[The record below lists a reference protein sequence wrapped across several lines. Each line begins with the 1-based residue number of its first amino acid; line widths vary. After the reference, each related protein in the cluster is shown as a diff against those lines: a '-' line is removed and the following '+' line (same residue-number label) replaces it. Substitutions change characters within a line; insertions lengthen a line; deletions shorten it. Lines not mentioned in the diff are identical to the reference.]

1 MPGPPP
7 KRQDQ
12 RRRRN
17 KPDGPTLVSVPAGAA
32 VSSMKPKRQSL
43 PRVSPSWHPLMKDWF
58 RALKESDQ
66 SVFYQPSDWQTARL
80 IAEIMSQEL
89 NSGEGVKA
97 SMLAEFNRAA
107 ASLMTTEG
115 ERRRLRVE
123 LSAGDP
129 GKSEDVEAS
138 SVMAVYREMFS

>member
-7 KRQDQ
+7 KRSDQ

-17 KPDGPTLVSVPAGAA
+17 KPDESQ
-32 VSSMKPKRQSL
+32 PKLTVVKDDAPRPVVKA

-58 RALKESDQ
+58 RSLKESRQ
-66 SVFYQPSDWQTARL
+66 AMFYEPSDWQTARL
-80 IAEIMSQEL
+80 LAEVMSQEL
-89 NSGEGVKA
+89 NNGEGVKA

-123 LSAGDP
+123 LQAADGAVVDDES
-129 GKSEDVEAS
+129 S
-138 SVMAVYREMFS
+138 SVMSHYKELFM

>member
-7 KRQDQ
+7 KRSSQ

-17 KPDGPTLVSVPAGAA
+17 KPALEIVSNDSSVVP
-32 VSSMKPKRQSL
+32 KPVKV

-58 RALKESDQ
+58 RSLKTSGQ
-66 SVFYQPSDWQTARL
+66 SAFYQESDWQTARL
-80 IAEIMSQEL
+80 LAEVMSQEL

-97 SMLAEFNRAA
+97 SMLSEFNRAA

-123 LSAGDP
+123 LAAGEPVQQVD
-129 GKSEDVEAS
+129 DEAA
-138 SVMAVYREMFS
+138 SVMTSYKDMFG

>member
-7 KRQDQ
+7 KRSDQ

-17 KPDGPTLVSVPAGAA
+17 KPDESQPKLTVVKDDAPRPA
-32 VSSMKPKRQSL
+32 PKA

-58 RALKESDQ
+58 RSLKTSGQ
-66 SVFYQPSDWQTARL
+66 ARFYEPSDWQTARL
-80 IAEIMSQEL
+80 LAEVMSQEL

-97 SMLAEFNRAA
+97 SMLGEFNRAA

-123 LSAGDP
+123 LQAAEAGPVD
-129 GKSEDVEAS
+129 DEAS
-138 SVMAVYREMFS
+138 SVMSQYKEMFK

>member
-7 KRQDQ
+7 KRSDQ

-17 KPDGPTLVSVPAGAA
+17 KPDESQPNLTVVKDDAPRPSVNA
-32 VSSMKPKRQSL
+32 

-58 RALKESDQ
+58 RSLKQ
-66 SVFYQPSDWQTARL
+66 SGQARFYEPSDWQTARL
-80 IAEIMSQEL
+80 LAEVMSQEL
-89 NSGEGVKA
+89 NNGEGVKA

-123 LSAGDP
+123 LQAADGAVIDDES
-129 GKSEDVEAS
+129 S
-138 SVMAVYREMFS
+138 SVMSHYKELFM

>member
-7 KRQDQ
+7 KRSDQ

-17 KPDGPTLVSVPAGAA
+17 KPDESQANLTVVKDDAPRPVVKA
-32 VSSMKPKRQSL
+32 

-58 RALKESDQ
+58 RALKQ
-66 SVFYQPSDWQTARL
+66 SGQARFYEPSDWQTARL
-80 IAEIMSQEL
+80 LAEVMSQEL
-89 NSGEGVKA
+89 NNGEGVKA
-97 SMLAEFNRAA
+97 SMLAEFNSAA

-123 LSAGDP
+123 LQAADGAVVDDES
-129 GKSEDVEAS
+129 S
-138 SVMAVYREMFS
+138 SVMSHYKELFM